1 MIMLAVLALL
11 VFGPESLP
19 DIAKTVVRTMRAFRQ
34 ASMDLQNEVRE
45 ALEIEN
51 KQRKETKIA
60 KTDSLSGE
68 DEVFD
73 PKEAKPAET
82 EDEEEAD
89 DLEATEQA
97 AGPSEGSV
105 EVAAE
110 SESVVEELA
119 SPTADDENDVVVD
132 DDDDGP
138 GLPMTK
144 PTVAPETAAS
154 QEAEPEPSAEE
165 PKPVETA
172 S

>member
-1 MIMLAVLALL
+1 MLAVLALL

-73 PKEAKPAET
+73 PKKAKSAET

-89 DLEATEQA
+89 DLEVTEQA

-132 DDDDGP
+132 DDDGP

-144 PTVAPETAAS
+144 PPVATESAS
-154 QEAEPEPSAEE
+154 HEAEPEPSAEE

>member
-1 MIMLAVLALL
+1 MLAVLALL

-73 PKEAKPAET
+73 PKKAKSAET

-89 DLEATEQA
+89 DPEATEQA

-119 SPTADDENDVVVD
+119 SPTADDENDVVDD

-144 PTVAPETAAS
+144 PPVATESAS
-154 QEAEPEPSAEE
+154 HEAEPEPSAEE